1 MGSGCGDVIIPPPV
15 IRDRWMVMLSGQ
27 AAGAAA
33 ALSVKTDVIPR
44 NLDVKRLQKLLMD
57 EFQVSLGD
65 TERLRKLGLI

>member
-1 MGSGCGDVIIPPPV
+1 
-15 IRDRWMVMLSGQ
+15 MLSGQ